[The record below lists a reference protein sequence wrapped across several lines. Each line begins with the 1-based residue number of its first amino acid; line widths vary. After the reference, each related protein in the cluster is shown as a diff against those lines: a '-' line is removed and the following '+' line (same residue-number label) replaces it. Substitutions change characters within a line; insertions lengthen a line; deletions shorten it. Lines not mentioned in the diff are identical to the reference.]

1 MKKIIEELNCLH
13 LALPYNNHLCRN
25 LNRTISKFNMF
36 EHSSFIFRLVNFFC
50 RRIRSNFHITCASQQ
65 KSNFQMLCLSI
76 SHPFFSH
83 AATKR
88 TPRTHPSHSPF
99 LMLWLVA
106 LAITKTSAE
115 KNTTCMSE
123 RNCLKWIQ
131 TYKAHTH
138 TLTPTHNRIP
148 KW

>member
-13 LALPYNNHLCRN
+13 FALPYNNHLCRN

-88 TPRTHPSHSPF
+88 TPPHTPF
-99 LMLWLVA
+99 SFPISYA
-106 LAITKTSAE
+106 LASGVSNN
-115 KNTTCMSE
+115 KNISRKKYNMHVRAKLFEMDT
-123 RNCLKWIQ
+123 NI
-131 TYKAHTH
+131 
-138 TLTPTHNRIP
+138 
-148 KW
+148 